1 MRAAVYVA
9 ICGVA
14 AVAIGDDGTWL
25 QAGASVS
32 ASKTLR
38 ETRHVGNQARG
49 AAAAYAAA
57 ASTDNCAGMTCKTR
71 RACCSGDRV
80 TVAVVRARA
89 AVGEHGV
96 AAAGAAERA
105 YGAW

>member
-1 MRAAVYVA
+1 VVHVA

-14 AVAIGDDGTWL
+14 AIAIGDDGAWL
-25 QAGASVS
+25 QAGSSVGTS
-32 ASKTLR
+32 ETLR
-38 ETRHVGNQARG
+38 ETGNVGKQARG

-57 ASTDNCAGMTCKTR
+57 AGTDNCAGMTCKTR

-105 YGAW
+105 CRAW